1 MGDTFTPY
9 SILVDVGWIS
19 ALLVVGNLL
28 RRFIP
33 LFQTLMIPAPITAG
47 LLGLALGPEGL
58 GLIHFS
64 DQLGTYSSILIAV
77 VFGAM
82 PYSMEFNPRVRR
94 GARTMW
100 SYSVGMYVGQWG
112 IFTLFG
118 IIVLGSVWGTPDWF
132 GMMLPVGFV
141 GGFGTAA
148 AVGGSLQQAGGDAA
162 MTLGFTSATVGTLA
176 AIVGGIIFAKWGS
189 ATGRTAQL
197 PEFSRLPRDLRTG
210 LISLPG
216 QRPSVGKATT
226 NPSSIEPVALHVSV
240 IAVTVFVAYL
250 VCQGINSLFPSV
262 SIPLFAMAFVI
273 GLIGLGVLHLVKNP
287 GYIDRDLMGSLS
299 GGSTDYLVAFGVASI
314 VPTVVAAYAVPLLI
328 LFIVGVVYCLLL
340 FFLVAPKMFGHQWIE
355 RAIFGWGWATASVA
369 TAIAILKIVDP
380 RMKSGTLEEF
390 GVAYVGYAPFE
401 IGLTILAPIA
411 VIAGVTTGFGIAA
424 TIVAVIVLAL
434 AFVLKWPQLAEV
446 DAVGEPAAGDAASG
460 GS

>member
-240 IAVTVFVAYL
+240 IAVRSEDTV
-250 VCQGINSLFPSV
+250 
-262 SIPLFAMAFVI
+262 
-273 GLIGLGVLHLVKNP
+273 
-287 GYIDRDLMGSLS
+287 
-299 GGSTDYLVAFGVASI
+299 
-314 VPTVVAAYAVPLLI
+314 
-328 LFIVGVVYCLLL
+328 
-340 FFLVAPKMFGHQWIE
+340 
-355 RAIFGWGWATASVA
+355 
-369 TAIAILKIVDP
+369 
-380 RMKSGTLEEF
+380 
-390 GVAYVGYAPFE
+390 
-401 IGLTILAPIA
+401 
-411 VIAGVTTGFGIAA
+411 
-424 TIVAVIVLAL
+424 
-434 AFVLKWPQLAEV
+434 
-446 DAVGEPAAGDAASG
+446 
-460 GS
+460 